1 MQNKCDKVISVTIQ
15 KIKFFIV
22 NRNWWI
28 FKWYLVEIRRE
39 MDMQMGGTVGRV
51 RKRPSSRRLGPVWKS
66 ENITHIT
73 QHASQRLSV
82 SPRPPPM
89 ADSAEREH
97 LLWKSQSEGE
107 ETGGEV
113 MSRRKREYNS
123 DSQELV
129 VVKFLFFKLNLIS
142 VLLIHRQLRLTNLQE
157 RFYIRNKAPRRGCTV
172 WVNASEQWHLQ

>member
-15 KIKFFIV
+15 KIKLFMV
-22 NRNWWI
+22 NRNGWI
-28 FKWYLVEIRRE
+28 FEWYLVEIK
-39 MDMQMGGTVGRV
+39 MQMGGTVGRV
-51 RKRPSSRRLGPVWKS
+51 KKRSSSRRLGPVWKS

-97 LLWKSQSEGE
+97 LLWKSQFEGE
-107 ETGGEV
+107 ERGGEV
-113 MSRRKREYNS
+113 MSWRRREYNS

-129 VVKFLFFKLNLIS
+129 VVKFLFLKSHLKS
-142 VLLIHRQLRLTNLQE
+142 VLLIPRQLHLTDLQE
-157 RFYIRNKAPRRGCTV
+157 RFL
-172 WVNASEQWHLQ
+172 H